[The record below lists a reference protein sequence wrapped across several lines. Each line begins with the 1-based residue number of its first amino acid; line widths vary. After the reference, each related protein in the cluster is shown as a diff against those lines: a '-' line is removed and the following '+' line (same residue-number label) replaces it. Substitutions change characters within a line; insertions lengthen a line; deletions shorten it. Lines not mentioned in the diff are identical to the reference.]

1 MASLTPQEFQRLFGN
16 AQQTPV
22 SDMYAGTGMQP
33 QSSTQYFNQPGG
45 EYGYDP
51 QGNYGRKVP
60 SVAFS
65 GAGMGL
71 NPNTQLGLPQTA
83 TAAIDQ
89 QFPVSGGNQALSYS
103 PGADLGGNFGP
114 QPGGYSSTAA
124 LPQRQNGPA
133 SGENLMALPGQVPGA
148 TAIPRA
154 SGLNLPTGKPTM
166 LDMLGDWFGGTTA
179 GGLMKNLAPDAF
191 YGFGEMLKGKP
202 QTGAKSLPQRIS
214 APTPS
219 QTYAAKNANAK
230 ASAQAGATR
239 GYTPS
244 SSGQSGDWFS
254 TVTGR

>member
-1 MASLTPQEFQRLFGN
+1 MAALTEQQFQQLYGGPQS
-16 AQQTPV
+16 A

-33 QSSTQYFNQPGG
+33 QSSTQYFNQPGV

-51 QGNYGRKVP
+51 QGNYGQKVP

-83 TAAIDQ
+83 T
-89 QFPVSGGNQALSYS
+89 
-103 PGADLGGNFGP
+103 GP
-114 QPGGYSSTAA
+114 QPGGYSSAAA

-166 LDMLGDWFGGTTA
+166 IDMLGDWFGGTTA